1 MGVHISYSNKSSD
14 DTVSHGPITGPFT
27 IDVEST
33 AQRLNATFSPL
44 HVAKNTFG
52 PVRGVVVV
60 EREANAE
67 RPSAL
72 DKLCHLSVMPSN
84 EHTHSLSVCLSLSLS
99 VCLRVQMTH
108 HHNQGLTIPCLAVR
122 TLGKY
127 FRNLSPVRI

>member
-84 EHTHSLSVCLSLSLS
+84 EHTHSLSVSPSLS
-99 VCLRVQMTH
+99 VY
-108 HHNQGLTIPCLAVR
+108 GF
-122 TLGKY
+122 K
-127 FRNLSPVRI
+127 